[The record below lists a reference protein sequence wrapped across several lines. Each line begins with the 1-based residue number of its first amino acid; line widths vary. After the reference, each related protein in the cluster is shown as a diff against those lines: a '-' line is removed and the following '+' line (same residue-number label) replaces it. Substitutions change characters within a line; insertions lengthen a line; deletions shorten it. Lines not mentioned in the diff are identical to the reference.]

1 MSLLFM
7 APWGYFPFILLRFM
21 QKKPNISKRVQLM
34 ENQIRT
40 KVDSS
45 KSEIGVLEI
54 GIFGPENFNTRIY
67 QSTNIQTM
75 ITL

>member
-1 MSLLFM
+1 
-7 APWGYFPFILLRFM
+7 
-21 QKKPNISKRVQLM
+21 M

-54 GIFGPENFNTRIY
+54 GIFRPENFNRRIY